1 MAVHLVSD
9 GGQHW
14 RSTPALLSISGV
26 VPTEPLLLFRVIML
40 PIFRDRIMSLRIIA
54 TGGTFDKC
62 YDPLTGNL
70 IFETSILPAA
80 LERARITEPISF
92 DPLLAL
98 DSLEMTD
105 QHRAKI
111 LAACERSE
119 ENKIVI
125 IHGTDTMRETAE
137 VIGQAALQ
145 KTIVLTGAM
154 VPYRVASSD
163 ALFNLGFA
171 IAVAQLSGSGVF
183 VAMNAQV
190 FAWDSVRKNKA
201 AGVFEL
207 NE

>member
-1 MAVHLVSD
+1 MAGNTGDQRRRCSAF
-9 GGQHW
+9 QEW
-14 RSTPALLSISGV
+14 FPRSHS
-26 VPTEPLLLFRVIML
+26 FFYRVIML
-40 PIFRDRIMSLRIIA
+40 PIFRDRIMNLRIIA

-80 LERARITEPISF
+80 LESARITEPISF
-92 DPLLAL
+92 EPLLAL

-201 AGVFEL
+201 AGVFER

>member
-1 MAVHLVSD
+1 
-9 GGQHW
+9 
-14 RSTPALLSISGV
+14 
-26 VPTEPLLLFRVIML
+26 
-40 PIFRDRIMSLRIIA
+40 MSLRIIA

-80 LERARITEPISF
+80 LESARITEPISF
-92 DPLLAL
+92 EPLLAL

-201 AGVFEL
+201 AGVFER